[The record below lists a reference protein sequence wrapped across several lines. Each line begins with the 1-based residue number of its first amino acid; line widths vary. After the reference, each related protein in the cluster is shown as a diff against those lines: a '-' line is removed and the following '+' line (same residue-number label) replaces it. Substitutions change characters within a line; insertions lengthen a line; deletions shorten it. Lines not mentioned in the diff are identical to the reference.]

1 MKLSKYVWDLYKQ
14 SENGKNTIDFF
25 EYDNVFWNDVEVIKK
40 YNPKI

>member
-25 EYDNVFWNDVEVIKK
+25 EYYNVFAANGLKK
-40 YNPKI
+40 EPMKA